1 MVNDPASPP
10 KLKGWLLM
18 TIGLL
23 AIVVGALWT
32 VQGLDI
38 LTDSK
43 MSGKQTWAFVGG
55 AVAVFGLILTVMG
68 ERVRSR
74 SKNNKTN

>member
-1 MVNDPASPP
+1 
-10 KLKGWLLM
+10 M

-43 MSGKQTWAFVGG
+43 MSGKQTWTLIG
-55 AVAVFGLILTVMG
+55 AGVAAFGLILTVIG

-74 SKNNKTN
+74 SKR

>member
-1 MVNDPASPP
+1 MVNEPATPP
-10 KLKGWLLM
+10 RLKGWLLM

-43 MSGKQTWAFVGG
+43 MSGKQAWTFTG
-55 AVAVFGLILTVMG
+55 AGVAAFGLILTVIG

-74 SKNNKTN
+74 SKK

>member
-1 MVNDPASPP
+1 MVNEPARPP
-10 KLKGWLLM
+10 RLRGWLLM

-43 MSGKQTWAFVGG
+43 MSGKQTWTFIGVGLA
-55 AVAVFGLILTVMG
+55 AVGLILTVIG

-74 SKNNKTN
+74 SKKIEH

>member
-1 MVNDPASPP
+1 MVNEPASRPR
-10 KLKGWLLM
+10 LKGWLLM

-43 MSGKQTWAFVGG
+43 D
-55 AVAVFGLILTVMG
+55 
-68 ERVRSR
+68 ER
-74 SKNNKTN
+74 

>member
-1 MVNDPASPP
+1 MVNEPATPP
-10 KLKGWLLM
+10 RLKGWLLM

-23 AIVVGALWT
+23 AIVVGVLWT

-43 MSGKQTWAFVGG
+43 MSGKQTWTFIG
-55 AVAVFGLILTVMG
+55 AGVAVLGLILTVIG

-74 SKNNKTN
+74 SKRKDQ

>member
-10 KLKGWLLM
+10 RLRGWLLM

-43 MSGKQTWAFVGG
+43 MSGKQTWAIVGG
-55 AVAVFGLILTVMG
+55 AVAVFGLILTVIG

-74 SKNNKTN
+74 SKR

>member
-1 MVNDPASPP
+1 MVNEPASPP

-43 MSGKQTWAFVGG
+43 MSGKQTWAIVGG
-55 AVAVFGLILTVMG
+55 AVAGFGLILTVIG

-74 SKNNKTN
+74 SKKQ

>member
-1 MVNDPASPP
+1 MVNEPATPP
-10 KLKGWLLM
+10 RLKGWLLM

-23 AIVVGALWT
+23 AIVIGALWT

-38 LTDSK
+38 LPDSK
-43 MSGKQTWAFVGG
+43 MSGKSVWTFIG
-55 AVAVFGLILTVMG
+55 AGVAVVGLILTVIG

-74 SKNNKTN
+74 SKKIQH

>member
-1 MVNDPASPP
+1 
-10 KLKGWLLM
+10 M

-43 MSGKQTWAFVGG
+43 MSGKQTWTFIGVGLA
-55 AVAVFGLILTVMG
+55 AVGLILTVIG

-74 SKNNKTN
+74 SKKIEH

>member
-1 MVNDPASPP
+1 MVNEPASPP
-10 KLKGWLLM
+10 RLRGWLLM

-43 MSGKQTWAFVGG
+43 MSGKQTWTLTG
-55 AVAVFGLILTVMG
+55 AGVAAFGLILTVIG

-74 SKNNKTN
+74 SKR

>member
-10 KLKGWLLM
+10 GLRGWLLM

-23 AIVVGALWT
+23 AIVVGALWA

-43 MSGKQTWAFVGG
+43 MSGKQTWAIVGG
-55 AVAVFGLILTVMG
+55 ALAVFGLILTVIG

-74 SKNNKTN
+74 SKR

>member
-1 MVNDPASPP
+1 MVNEPARPP
-10 KLKGWLLM
+10 QLKGWLLM

-23 AIVVGALWT
+23 AIVIGALWT

-38 LTDSK
+38 LTDSR
-43 MSGKQTWAFVGG
+43 MSGKQVWTFIGVG
-55 AVAVFGLILTVMG
+55 VAVFGLILTVIG

-74 SKNNKTN
+74 SKKIQH

>member
-1 MVNDPASPP
+1 MVNEPANRPQ
-10 KLKGWLLM
+10 LKGWLLM

-43 MSGKQTWAFVGG
+43 MSGKQTWAFAGG
-55 AVAVFGLILTVMG
+55 AVAVLGLILTVIG

-74 SKNNKTN
+74 SKKQ

>member
-1 MVNDPASPP
+1 MVNEPATPP
-10 KLKGWLLM
+10 RLKGWLLM

-32 VQGLDI
+32 VQGLGI

-43 MSGKQTWAFVGG
+43 MSGKQTWTFIG
-55 AVAVFGLILTVMG
+55 AGVAVLGLILTVIG

-74 SKNNKTN
+74 SKR

>member
-1 MVNDPASPP
+1 MVNEPASPP

-43 MSGKQTWAFVGG
+43 MSGKQTWAIVGG
-55 AVAVFGLILTVMG
+55 AVAVFGLILTVIG

-74 SKNNKTN
+74 SKR

>member
-1 MVNDPASPP
+1 MVNEPATPP
-10 KLKGWLLM
+10 RLRGWLLM

-23 AIVVGALWT
+23 AIVVGTLWT
-32 VQGLDI
+32 VQGLGI

-43 MSGKQTWAFVGG
+43 MSGKQTWTFIGA
-55 AVAVFGLILTVMG
+55 AVAVLGLILTVIG

-74 SKNNKTN
+74 SKRKGQ

>member
-1 MVNDPASPP
+1 MVNDPASPR
-10 KLKGWLLM
+10 KLKGWLPM

-23 AIVVGALWT
+23 AIILGALWT
-32 VQGLDI
+32 LQGLDI

-43 MSGKQTWAFVGG
+43 MSGQEIWAIVGG
-55 AVAVFGLILTVMG
+55 AVAAFGLILVVIG

-74 SKNNKTN
+74 SKRQ

>member
-1 MVNDPASPP
+1 MVNEPATPP
-10 KLKGWLLM
+10 RLKGWLLM

-38 LTDSK
+38 LGDSK
-43 MSGKQTWAFVGG
+43 MSGKEVWTFVGAG
-55 AVAVFGLILTVMG
+55 VAVAGLVLTVIG

-74 SKNNKTN
+74 SKRQGQ

>member
-1 MVNDPASPP
+1 MVNEPAKTPQ
-10 KLKGWLLM
+10 LKGWLLM

-32 VQGLDI
+32 VQGLGI

-43 MSGKQTWAFVGG
+43 MSGKQTWTFIG
-55 AVAVFGLILTVMG
+55 AGVAAVGLILTVIG

-74 SKNNKTN
+74 SKRKVQ